1 MTRKAVLERA
11 AAAALGAVAFDTFD
25 ALERR
30 SATEAR
36 RFVPLGVHRRS
47 AQRGA
52 AVALH
57 IFEWSTTDGGH
68 DGFRDNFPPY
78 TPPSGPGLWEPT
90 PPDFAPALQPYWGA
104 NRPFALRDVDACSP
118 GPPPPYSED
127 PNSRFYAE
135 AHECYVVVNGLTP
148 EQEAIARFW
157 SD

>member
-90 PPDFAPALQPYWGA
+90 PPGFARALQPYWGS
-104 NRPFALRDVDACSP
+104 NRPLILPSGASCPA
-118 GPPPPYSED
+118 PPPLPYSED
-127 PNSRFYAE
+127 PSSGFY
-135 AHECYVVVNGLTP
+135 
-148 EQEAIARFW
+148 
-157 SD
+157 